1 LQPFSTTF
9 LFNSLKTGIIPVFN
23 HFYIYLHI
31 FLTNPGG
38 IMTSKKVNSNKRALI
53 YSIDKFGTLQAVKVK
68 LRPTDRET
76 VAAASM
82 KWLKDKHE

>member
-1 LQPFSTTF
+1 
-9 LFNSLKTGIIPVFN
+9 
-23 HFYIYLHI
+23 
-31 FLTNPGG
+31 
-38 IMTSKKVNSNKRALI
+38 MASKKVNSNKRALI

-68 LRPTDRET
+68 LRPTNRET